1 MLQTVPLRAQRDYRL
16 LLSSRAVSEIGT
28 EISRLA
34 VPLTAAA
41 LLGASPVQMG
51 LLTAASSLPSLMFGL
66 QAGVLAD
73 RLRRH
78 RPVMVA
84 CEAASAMAMAT
95 IPLAWFAGLLTVP
108 WLIVA
113 AFVVGTGT
121 TLFRAVNFPHLAVV
135 VDERQRTEAL
145 AGLHSVFSLASVC
158 GPGLAGLLVQLFTAP
173 FAIVADAL
181 SFLAS
186 AFLVRSIRAP
196 ENHTPAPPRGLWTE
210 VNEGLRAVVGNPV
223 LRTLCGCGVVINFF
237 GAAFTAVFVIYA
249 LNELHLPAGLIGLLT
264 ACFGVGGLAGTAL
277 TPRLTARYG
286 EHRVI
291 ACAVVVFPVDYVIT
305 ATASGPVWAAFP
317 ALAVGGLVSG
327 VAVIAFSIC
336 FSAVVLRETPAH
348 LRGRV
353 NATNTFAVQG
363 VLALGGLAGGL
374 LGQVLGLRPVLW
386 IGAAGV
392 ALTIVWIRLSPIG
405 RSSAPRAR

>member
-1 MLQTVPLRAQRDYRL
+1 MFQTVPLRAQRDYRL

-28 EISRLA
+28 EISKLA

-66 QAGVLAD
+66 QAGALAD

-108 WLIVA
+108 WLIAA

-121 TLFRAVNFPHLAVV
+121 TLFRAANFPHLAVV

-173 FAIVADAL
+173 FAIVADAF

-186 AFLVRSIRAP
+186 AFLVRSIRTP
-196 ENHTPAPPRGLWTE
+196 EDHVPAPPRGLLAE
-210 VNEGLRAVVGNPV
+210 INEGLRAVTGNPV
-223 LRTLCGCGVVINFF
+223 LRTLCGCGIVVNFF
-237 GAAFTAVFVIYA
+237 GAAYTAVFVIYV
-249 LNELHLPAGLIGLLT
+249 LSELHLPAGLIGLLT
-264 ACFGVGGLAGTAL
+264 ASFGVGGLAATAL
-277 TPRLTARYG
+277 IPRLTAKYG

-291 ACAVVVFPVDYVIT
+291 ACAVIAFPFDYVIT
-305 ATASGPVWAAFP
+305 ATASGSTWAAFL
-317 ALAVGGLVSG
+317 ALAAGGLVSG
-327 VAVIAFSIC
+327 AAVIAFSVC
-336 FSAVVLRETPAH
+336 FGAVVLRETPAN

-353 NATNTFAVQG
+353 NATNAFAVQG
-363 VLALGGLAGGL
+363 VLAFGGIAGGL

-392 ALTIVWIRLSPIG
+392 ALTIPWIWLSPLG
-405 RSSAPRAR
+405 RSSAPRTR

>member
-1 MLQTVPLRAQRDYRL
+1 MFQTVPLRAQRDYRL

-34 VPLTAAA
+34 IPLTAAA

-51 LLTAASSLPSLMFGL
+51 LLTAAASLPSLMFGL

-95 IPLAWFAGLLTVP
+95 IPLAWLAGLLTVP
-108 WLIVA
+108 WLIVT

-121 TLFRAVNFPHLAVV
+121 TLFRAANFPHLAVV
-135 VDERQRTEAL
+135 VDEGQRTEAL
-145 AGLHSVFSLASVC
+145 AGLQSAHSLASIC
-158 GPGLAGLLVQLFTAP
+158 GPGIGGLLVQLFTAP
-173 FAIVADAL
+173 FAIVVDAL

-186 AFLVRSIRAP
+186 AFLVRSIRTP
-196 ENHTPAPPRGLWTE
+196 EDHTPAPPRGLWAE
-210 VNEGLRAVVGNPV
+210 INEGLRTVMGNPV
-223 LRTLCGCGVVINFF
+223 LRTLCGCGIVVNFF
-237 GAAFTAVFVIYA
+237 GATYMAVFVIYA
-249 LNELHLPAGLIGLLT
+249 LTDLHLPAGLIGLLT
-264 ACFGVGGLAGTAL
+264 AGFGVGGLAGTAL
-277 TPRLTARYG
+277 IPRLTAKYG
-286 EHRVI
+286 EHRLT
-291 ACAVVVFPVDYVIT
+291 ACAVLAFPLDYVLT
-305 ATASGPVWAAFP
+305 ATASGPTWAVFL
-317 ALAVGGLVSG
+317 ALAVGGLVG
-327 VAVIAFSIC
+327 GAAVVTFAVC
-336 FSAVVLRETPAH
+336 FGAVVLRETPVH

-374 LGQVLGLRPVLW
+374 IGQLLGLRPVLW

-392 ALTIVWIRLSPIG
+392 ALTIPWIWSSPIG
-405 RSSAPRAR
+405 RSSGPRAR